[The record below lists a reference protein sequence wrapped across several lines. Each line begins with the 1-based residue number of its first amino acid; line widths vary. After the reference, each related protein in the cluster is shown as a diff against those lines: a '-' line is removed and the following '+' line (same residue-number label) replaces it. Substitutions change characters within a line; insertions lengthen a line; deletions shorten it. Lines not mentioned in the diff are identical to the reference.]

1 MNKFKSF
8 CLNHKLKIILY
19 GNLLIVALIISNIL
33 LNSTYEFVI
42 SEYEKDPTC
51 IQTCE
56 DGITTLKK
64 MKYYKNSSN
73 YILQMKRSIV
83 QNYCDLHSFEEAEN
97 YLNRNYQDGM
107 SDMYGKIEGWK
118 ADYEEQKRLNEM
130 ETLEGRTKR
139 VQKMYETMGFGGE
152 QFIGDIPDHLVL
164 NIEYG
169 DLDGIGYILPVWN
182 RNNEYFDM
190 LKSVMLFADGD
201 ANIPDS
207 TYFVYDWHIS
217 NDNNI
222 SIGDYENYLQSEYKI
237 DIDVDSVDVIE
248 DVVKK
253 QLMNSTVSTT
263 QRILVFS
270 MNGKYFLGG
279 IYYGMG
285 ENTLEGLVSVSDDY
299 HGKLSDEY

>member
-1 MNKFKSF
+1 
-8 CLNHKLKIILY
+8 
-19 GNLLIVALIISNIL
+19 
-33 LNSTYEFVI
+33 
-42 SEYEKDPTC
+42 
-51 IQTCE
+51 
-56 DGITTLKK
+56 
-64 MKYYKNSSN
+64 
-73 YILQMKRSIV
+73 
-83 QNYCDLHSFEEAEN
+83 
-97 YLNRNYQDGM
+97 
-107 SDMYGKIEGWK
+107 
-118 ADYEEQKRLNEM
+118 
-130 ETLEGRTKR
+130 
-139 VQKMYETMGFGGE
+139 
-152 QFIGDIPDHLVL
+152 
-164 NIEYG
+164 
-169 DLDGIGYILPVWN
+169 
-182 RNNEYFDM
+182 
-190 LKSVMLFADGD
+190 MLFADGD

-248 DVVKK
+248 YVVKK

>member
-107 SDMYGKIEGWK
+107 SDMY
-118 ADYEEQKRLNEM
+118 
-130 ETLEGRTKR
+130 
-139 VQKMYETMGFGGE
+139 
-152 QFIGDIPDHLVL
+152 
-164 NIEYG
+164 
-169 DLDGIGYILPVWN
+169 
-182 RNNEYFDM
+182 
-190 LKSVMLFADGD
+190 
-201 ANIPDS
+201 
-207 TYFVYDWHIS
+207 
-217 NDNNI
+217 
-222 SIGDYENYLQSEYKI
+222 
-237 DIDVDSVDVIE
+237 
-248 DVVKK
+248 
-253 QLMNSTVSTT
+253 
-263 QRILVFS
+263 
-270 MNGKYFLGG
+270 
-279 IYYGMG
+279 
-285 ENTLEGLVSVSDDY
+285 
-299 HGKLSDEY
+299 